1 MHRVL
6 FGLSGSIAAYKAL
19 EIIRGLRRFGV
30 EVVPVL
36 TKAAEA
42 FVTPLAVS
50 VLAEHEVFTDAD
62 AMARMPHITL
72 GRGADLLVICPA
84 SADTIAKCRW
94 GTTDTLLT
102 ATWSAFSGPKLL
114 VPAMHTE
121 MYANPANQENLA
133 WLKAHGAQVLG
144 PVSGDLAC
152 GDTGMGRMVDPEL
165 VVSAI
170 LSVLAEGA
178 NRIQSRRLSQKKI
191 LITAGGTREAID
203 PVRYIGNHSS
213 GQLGHALARFAAFSG
228 AEVTLITTVSLPYQV
243 PGVSEITVTTTAEMA
258 AAVTHAVPDT
268 DCVIM
273 AAAVA
278 DFTVDVAPQKIKRD
292 KALSLT
298 LQPTGDILKTMPR
311 HAGLRVIGFCLE
323 DGDAVVVGRAKMQAK
338 GADVMVCNT
347 SASFGA
353 AQRSVTILEGADRE
367 PETMTG
373 SVEDIARA
381 VLNRVYTHPK
391 IKPGPDAFPNRSG
404 HI

>member
-1 MHRVL
+1 MPRVL

-30 EVVPVL
+30 EVVPIL

-42 FVTPLAVS
+42 FVTPLSVS
-50 VLAEHEVFTDAD
+50 VLAEHEVFTDAE

-72 GRGADLLVICPA
+72 GRDADLLVICPA

-102 ATWSAFSGPKLL
+102 ATWSAFVGPKLL

-121 MYANPANQENLA
+121 MYRNPATQENLA

-152 GDTGMGRMVDPEL
+152 GDTGLGRMADPEL
-165 VVSAI
+165 VVSIINAC
-170 LSVLAEGA
+170 LANGIQRAKPFENNFSCSA
-178 NRIQSRRLSQKKI
+178 LPNRFGQLSQKKI

-203 PVRYIGNHSS
+203 TVRYIGNHSS
-213 GQLGHALARFAAFSG
+213 GQLGHALARLAAFSG
-228 AEVTLITTVSLPYQV
+228 AEVTLITSVPLPYQV
-243 PGVSEITVTTTAEMA
+243 PGVSEIRVTTTAEMS
-258 AAVTHAVPDT
+258 AAVGQSVGAHDV
-268 DCVIM
+268 VIM

-292 KALSLT
+292 KTLSLD
-298 LQPTGDILKTMPR
+298 LHPTIDILKTMPR
-311 HAGLRVIGFCLE
+311 HEGLRVIGFCLE
-323 DGDAVVVGRAKMQAK
+323 DGDVVSVGQAKMASK
-338 GADVMVCNT
+338 NTDVMVCNT

-353 AQRSVTILEGADRE
+353 DQRTVTILDRTGNE
-367 PETMTG
+367 PEMVAG
-373 SVEDIARA
+373 SVDDIARA
-381 VLNRVYTHPK
+381 VLGRVFLT
-391 IKPGPDAFPNRSG
+391 
-404 HI
+404 